1 MPAGPIAMFEGE
13 DDLTLDAKGRMPMP
27 ARHRDELVARCG
39 GQLTLVRHPDGC
51 LVVYPR
57 PRWDEKRVE
66 LSARAS
72 ADRWLQRMVM
82 GSARPVEVDTAGRFL
97 VPYELRKA
105 ARLERDVKLVG
116 QGEHLELWDAAIYE
130 QLLVEKV
137 PSGDALDHDNAFKF

>member
-1 MPAGPIAMFEGE
+1 MFEGE

-27 ARHRDELVARCG
+27 ARHRDALASTCG

-57 PRWDEKRVE
+57 PRWDEKRGELVE
-66 LSARAS
+66 RGS

-82 GSARPVEVDTAGRFL
+82 GSARPVEVDAAGRFL

-105 ARLERDVKLVG
+105 AKLERDVKLLG
-116 QGEHLELWDAAIYE
+116 QGEHLELWNALTYE
-130 QLLVEKV
+130 QLLAEKV
-137 PSGDALDHDNAFKF
+137 PSGDTLDADNAFKF